1 MRQEATNRQASLEEG
16 DPDNDCVWGDW
27 QDWTQCTVTC
37 GNGMRTRQKSQE
49 SIGEEAVCEEPKMML
64 ASIGHATLNKGLR
77 AAPRMSSANKVCSHT
92 TCPTTTST
100 TFTMDP
106 FEAETTTEPDTE
118 SASGGLASAM
128 SDVASSLNPF
138 SD

>member
-1 MRQEATNRQASLEEG
+1 MVITLRPFRLGFFTFLGFFDRPSEAATYAIDAHGHSRALMRQEATNRQASLEEG

-77 AAPRMSSANKVCSHT
+77 AAPRMSSANKEV
-92 TCPTTTST
+92 
-100 TFTMDP
+100 
-106 FEAETTTEPDTE
+106 TE
-118 SASGGLASAM
+118 SG
-128 SDVASSLNPF
+128 V
-138 SD
+138 